1 MRQLLYLTLAIAIL
15 FSGCS
20 KHQYFT
26 FSSDLPK
33 TSNDLYYYESDSL
46 KIEYNFI
53 SSSSIQ
59 VRVHNKSETPIL
71 INWEKSSII
80 FNNESLAM
88 ANGDLNF
95 EGSGSSIELF
105 EDMTYSD
112 FYGTIKGGKNQTF
125 LPPQAFVVNTF
136 NKVPLSYQKRLKKE
150 MDFEKMYFPDAVVK
164 KYSFDKSQPMAR
176 LKSFIFIE
184 NPDDSSFNLSHDF
197 WVSEI
202 LETNNG
208 RLKLGQ
214 NHLKQSKV
222 TTTGAIIGTTGFVG
236 LLVVAAA
243 AEEESN

>member
-1 MRQLLYLTLAIAIL
+1 MRQLLYLTLALAIL
-15 FSGCS
+15 FTGCS

-46 KIEYNFI
+46 KIEYNFT
-53 SSSSIQ
+53 SSSSIE
-59 VRVHNKSETPIL
+59 VTVHNKSDNPIL

-95 EGSGSSIELF
+95 KGSGSSLELF
-105 EDMTYSD
+105 EDVTYSD
-112 FYGTIKGGKNQTF
+112 FHGTIKGGKNQTF
-125 LPPQAFVVNTF
+125 LPPQAFVANTF
-136 NKVPLSYQKRLKKE
+136 NKVPLGYQKRLKRE

-164 KYSFDKSQPMAR
+164 KYSFDKSQPLAK
-176 LKSFIFIE
+176 LKSYLYIE
-184 NPDDSSFNLSHDF
+184 NPDESAFNVSHDF

-208 RLKLGQ
+208 KLKLGQ

-222 TTTGAIIGTTGFVG
+222 TTTGAILGTTGVVG

-243 AEEESN
+243 AEESN